1 MIHCKTNKTRSLLTS
16 YSFTFCL
23 CLLPFLIL
31 GCGPSGQV
39 KDKVVIVVGSRQI
52 TTDQLKMDMEFICAD
67 MDLPD
72 HDRNRVREQILELVI
87 DHYLIL
93 EYGSKMGISVSGKE
107 VERAIK
113 EIKSGYTEGS
123 FKNALLR
130 GNVDLEQWE
139 ERIREQFLVNKVI
152 QEVTENITPPDYQD
166 VKRYFEDNKDEFKS
180 PKMLEFRQIVT
191 RSREEADA
199 LLNRLNNGE
208 DMHRLAKKYSIGP
221 EAENG
226 GKVGWVARGHLEE
239 SMEKVLF
246 SMPRSTT
253 SPVVKTPYG
262 FHIFEVLSV
271 RPEGG
276 KQLPEVIRGIKSRL
290 LIQRRELFCKK
301 WLSDLRSQ
309 FEIKINQDILNGME
323 TFK

>member
-1 MIHCKTNKTRSLLTS
+1 
-16 YSFTFCL
+16 
-23 CLLPFLIL
+23 
-31 GCGPSGQV
+31 V
-39 KDKVVIVVGSRQI
+39 AIVVGSRQI
-52 TTDQLKMDMEFICAD
+52 TTDQLKKDMEFISAD

-72 HDRNRVREQILELVI
+72 HDRNRIRKQLLELVI
-87 DHYLIL
+87 DHYLVL
-93 EYGSKMGISVSGKE
+93 EYGRKMGISVSEKE
-107 VERAIK
+107 VERAI
-113 EIKSGYTEGS
+113 EDIKKGYTEGS

-130 GNVDLEQWE
+130 GYVELEQWE
-139 ERIREQFLVNKVI
+139 ERIREQFLVNKI
-152 QEVTENITPPDYQD
+152 IKEVTENTTPPDYQD
-166 VKRYFEDNKDEFKS
+166 IKRYFEDNKDEFKS

-199 LLNRLNNGE
+199 LFNRLNNGE
-208 DMHRLAKKYSIGP
+208 DMHELAKKYSIGP

-239 SMEKVLF
+239 SMEKALF
-246 SMPRSTT
+246 SMPQGKI

-276 KQLPEVIRGIKSRL
+276 KQFAEAIREIESRL
-290 LIQRRELFCKK
+290 LSQRRELFFKK
-301 WLSDLRSQ
+301 WLSELRSQ

-323 TFK
+323 TS